1 VTTLGLRFSAETR
14 AKMSVAHQ
22 GRVKTPEHLANIA
35 RAATGRKHTPE
46 TRAKLSEAAKRRRHS
61 PETRA
66 RMSASHKGQVKT
78 PEHCAAISAAKKGVP
93 QAVPQSIE
101 QREKNRQA
109 QLGNKRTL
117 GSKRSAEARVRH
129 SAMMRQRWLN
139 GVFDPTKSPTR
150 GKPGDHAGVRMRCL
164 NSEGVFAQQL
174 DEVGIAWVYEP
185 RRFKLSWCTY
195 LPDFYLPEF
204 DIWVEVKGFMS
215 EEAQQKIDTFRRETG
230 KTLVVVF
237 QTDLPV
243 TKYQG
248 RQ

>member
-1 VTTLGLRFSAETR
+1 
-14 AKMSVAHQ
+14 
-22 GRVKTPEHLANIA
+22 
-35 RAATGRKHTPE
+35 
-46 TRAKLSEAAKRRRHS
+46 
-61 PETRA
+61 
-66 RMSASHKGQVKT
+66 
-78 PEHCAAISAAKKGVP
+78 
-93 QAVPQSIE
+93 
-101 QREKNRQA
+101 
-109 QLGNKRTL
+109 
-117 GSKRSAEARVRH
+117 
-129 SAMMRQRWLN
+129 
-139 GVFDPTKSPTR
+139 
-150 GKPGDHAGVRMRCL
+150 MRCL